1 MDKPKWNISITPKQN
16 PFKLNLGEVLEYKD
30 LVFLFVKRDF
40 VAVYKQTILGPFW
53 HLIQPMLTAVTMYIV
68 FTLVA
73 HMAIPGG
80 VSPLIYYMS
89 AVIIWNY
96 FANCLNK
103 SANVFLQNASIF
115 GKVYFPRI
123 TVPLSFL
130 FSNAISFCFQLFFFF
145 VIAGI
150 TVFKGYP
157 LNLQPTIL
165 LIPVILLVL
174 GLQGMSAGMIISAM
188 TTKYRDLTYLVTF
201 GVQLLMYLSPVIYTM
216 QSMQASSPKLL
227 SYMRFNPM
235 APFIEL
241 FRYSL
246 TGIGLVDWTF
256 IGISL
261 LITLVLLLSAL
272 VIFNKTEK
280 DFIDTI

>member
-30 LVFLFVKRDF
+30 LVYLFVKRDF

-53 HLIQPMLTAVTMYIV
+53 HLIQPMLTAFTLYIV
-68 FTLVA
+68 FTRIA

-96 FANCLNK
+96 FASCLNK
-103 SANVFLQNASIF
+103 SANIFLQNASIF

-130 FSNAISFCFQLFFFF
+130 FSNAISFSFQLFFFF

-150 TVFKGYP
+150 TYFKGYT
-157 LNLQPTIL
+157 LHIQPTFA
-165 LIPVILLVL
+165 LIPFILFIL
-174 GLQGMSAGMIISAM
+174 GLQGMAAGMIISAM
-188 TTKYRDLTYLVTF
+188 TTKYRDLTYLVSF
-201 GVQLLMYLSPVIYTM
+201 GVQLLMYLSPVIYTI
-216 QSMQASSPKLL
+216 QSLSPEIRR
-227 SYMRFNPM
+227 YMMFNPM

-246 TGIGLVDWTF
+246 TRVGYVDF
-256 IGISL
+256 RFVGISIA
-261 LITLVLLLSAL
+261 ITIVLLLSAL